1 MLGHHPIAQR
11 LFTQSDKDSAVL
23 RKVVSVCHI
32 HVSHK
37 FNDALA
43 DARLGLKW
51 KRRNGSVRPKR
62 SRMLS
67 FHQSSWH
74 STQRK
79 KSRRIPRGINASN
92 ESPSPYYDKAQLHVS
107 HSASDKIMQRLI
119 KEQLVC
125 ALHRGSSVDVRRV
138 TPEKWIE
145 IVCAA
150 RLSRKEKAM
159 KRQGEGLLINIP

>member
-1 MLGHHPIAQR
+1 MEEE
-11 LFTQSDKDSAVL
+11 
-23 RKVVSVCHI
+23 
-32 HVSHK
+32 
-37 FNDALA
+37 
-43 DARLGLKW
+43 KW
-51 KRRNGSVRPKR
+51 KRATDEKSDVE
-62 SRMLS
+62 
-67 FHQSSWH
+67 FSSIILAQH
-74 STQRK
+74 SEK

-92 ESPSPYYDKAQLHVS
+92 ESPSPCYDKAQLHVS